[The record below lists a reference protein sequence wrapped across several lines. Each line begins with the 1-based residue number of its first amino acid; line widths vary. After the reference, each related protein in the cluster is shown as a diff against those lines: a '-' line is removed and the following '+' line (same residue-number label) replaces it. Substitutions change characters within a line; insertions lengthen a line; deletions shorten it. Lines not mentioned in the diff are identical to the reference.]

1 MNIIEHNK
9 NGLVYL
15 TADGFEAA
23 GGVAHGFSTRLGGV
37 SEGIYATLNLGMN
50 RGDAPDRVRENYR
63 RFCAAIGADMGNIV
77 CASQVHGDTVRTVT
91 AADLGIGLDEP
102 EPWQAD
108 GLVTDIPGVTLAVFS
123 ADCLPI
129 LLYDPVRR
137 VVGAVHA
144 GWRGTALGIVA
155 KAVERMVDCYGC
167 DRLDILAAIGPG
179 ISKCCFETHED
190 VPNAMTEAMG
200 AAALPFIEVL
210 PTGKFHVDLKGLNA
224 RRLEGAGLSPEHIA
238 VSPDCT
244 ACLPD
249 KYWSHRCDPRGAGE
263 PGGDDRALASLGGF
277 PLRYAVPRRPMG
289 AHNANLPSP
298 HGGRP
303 WPPRPRVSV
312 CCAGHVLL
320 RTSFQFFSR
329 GGEDVEA
336 AGQPAPVIRPSP
348 ERRSSRLKRIL
359 TALLYGSCL
368 LYRTGGCARRRRE
381 PPPPPHPRHPR
392 AGASPEFALACYPEA
407 GFHPITGSNR
417 TNLSLGEACFI

>member
-37 SEGIYATLNLGMN
+37 SEGIYAHPNLGLN

-108 GLVTDIPGVTLAVFS
+108 GLVTDIPGVTLAVYS

-144 GWRGTALGIVA
+144 GWRGTALGIAA

-167 DRLDILAAIGPG
+167 DRL
-179 ISKCCFETHED
+179 
-190 VPNAMTEAMG
+190 
-200 AAALPFIEVL
+200 ALWA
-210 PTGKFHVDLKGLNA
+210 GKFHVDLKGLNA
-224 RRLEGAGLSPEHIA
+224 KRLESAGLAPEHIA
-238 VSPDCT
+238 VSADCT
-244 ACLPD
+244 CCLPE
-249 KYWSHRCDPRGAGE
+249 KYWSHRYTHGERG
-263 PGGDDRALASLGGF
+263 S
-277 PLRYAVPRRPMG
+277 
-289 AHNANLPSP
+289 
-298 HGGRP
+298 
-303 WPPRPRVSV
+303 
-312 CCAGHVLL
+312 
-320 RTSFQFFSR
+320 Q
-329 GGEDVEA
+329 A
-336 AGQPAPVIRPSP
+336 AMIAIV
-348 ERRSSRLKRIL
+348 
-359 TALLYGSCL
+359 
-368 LYRTGGCARRRRE
+368 
-381 PPPPPHPRHPR
+381 
-392 AGASPEFALACYPEA
+392 
-407 GFHPITGSNR
+407 
-417 TNLSLGEACFI
+417 

>member
-108 GLVTDIPGVTLAVFS
+108 GLVTDIPGVTLAVYS

-144 GWRGTALGIVA
+144 GWRGTALGIAA

-167 DRLDILAAIGPG
+167 DRLDILAAVGPG

-200 AAALPFIEVL
+200 AAALSSIEVL

-224 RRLEGAGLSPEHIA
+224 KRLESAGLAPELHRCLRRLYLLPAGEVLVPPLH
-238 VSPDCT
+238 
-244 ACLPD
+244 
-249 KYWSHRCDPRGAGE
+249 PRGAGE
-263 PGGDDRALASLGGF
+263 PGGDDRNRLGGIQWR
-277 PLRYAVPRRPMG
+277 LRR
-289 AHNANLPSP
+289 
-298 HGGRP
+298 
-303 WPPRPRVSV
+303 
-312 CCAGHVLL
+312 L
-320 RTSFQFFSR
+320 RLDF
-329 GGEDVEA
+329 
-336 AGQPAPVIRPSP
+336 I
-348 ERRSSRLKRIL
+348 
-359 TALLYGSCL
+359 GSA
-368 LYRTGGCARRRRE
+368 T
-381 PPPPPHPRHPR
+381 
-392 AGASPEFALACYPEA
+392 GASDP
-407 GFHPITGSNR
+407 
-417 TNLSLGEACFI
+417 

>member
-108 GLVTDIPGVTLAVFS
+108 GLVTDIPGVTLAVYS

-144 GWRGTALGIVA
+144 GWRGTALGIAA

-167 DRLDILAAIGPG
+167 DRLDILAAVGPG

-190 VPNAMTEAMG
+190 VPNAMTAAMAG
-200 AAALPFIEVL
+200 GVLPFIQL
-210 PTGKFHVDLKGLNA
+210 KDNGKFAVDLKGINA
-224 RRLEGAGLSPEHIA
+224 KRLELAGVTPDHIA
-238 VSPDCT
+238 ICGDCT
-244 ACLPD
+244 ACMRD
-249 KYWSHRCDPRGAGE
+249 KYWSHRIMGTQRG
-263 PGGDDRALASLGGF
+263 S
-277 PLRYAVPRRPMG
+277 M
-289 AHNANLPSP
+289 
-298 HGGRP
+298 
-303 WPPRPRVSV
+303 
-312 CCAGHVLL
+312 
-320 RTSFQFFSR
+320 
-329 GGEDVEA
+329 A
-336 AGQPAPVIRPSP
+336 AMI
-348 ERRSSRLKRIL
+348 ELI
-359 TALLYGSCL
+359 
-368 LYRTGGCARRRRE
+368 
-381 PPPPPHPRHPR
+381 
-392 AGASPEFALACYPEA
+392 
-407 GFHPITGSNR
+407 
-417 TNLSLGEACFI
+417 

>member
-108 GLVTDIPGVTLAVFS
+108 GLVTDIPGVTLAVYS

-144 GWRGTALGIVA
+144 GWRGTALGIAA

-167 DRLDILAAIGPG
+167 DRLRHLQ
-179 ISKCCFETHED
+179 
-190 VPNAMTEAMG
+190 
-200 AAALPFIEVL
+200 VL
-210 PTGKFHVDLKGLNA
+210 L
-224 RRLEGAGLSPEHIA
+224 R
-238 VSPDCT
+238 
-244 ACLPD
+244 
-249 KYWSHRCDPRGAGE
+249 DPRG
-263 PGGDDRALASLGGF
+263 RA
-277 PLRYAVPRRPMG
+277 
-289 AHNANLPSP
+289 
-298 HGGRP
+298 
-303 WPPRPRVSV
+303 
-312 CCAGHVLL
+312 
-320 RTSFQFFSR
+320 Q
-329 GGEDVEA
+329 
-336 AGQPAPVIRPSP
+336 
-348 ERRSSRLKRIL
+348 
-359 TALLYGSCL
+359 
-368 LYRTGGCARRRRE
+368 
-381 PPPPPHPRHPR
+381 RHD
-392 AGASPEFALACYPEA
+392 
-407 GFHPITGSNR
+407 
-417 TNLSLGEACFI
+417 

>member
-108 GLVTDIPGVTLAVFS
+108 GLVTDIPGVTLAVYS

-144 GWRGTALGIVA
+144 GWRGTALGIAA

-167 DRLDILAAIGPG
+167 DRLDILAAVGPG
-179 ISKCCFETHED
+179 ISKC
-190 VPNAMTEAMG
+190 
-200 AAALPFIEVL
+200 
-210 PTGKFHVDLKGLNA
+210 LNA
-224 RRLEGAGLSPEHIA
+224 KRLESAGLDPDHIA
-238 VSPDCT
+238 VSADCT
-244 ACLPD
+244 CCLPE
-249 KYWSHRCDPRGAGE
+249 KYWSHRYTHGERG
-263 PGGDDRALASLGGF
+263 S
-277 PLRYAVPRRPMG
+277 
-289 AHNANLPSP
+289 
-298 HGGRP
+298 
-303 WPPRPRVSV
+303 
-312 CCAGHVLL
+312 
-320 RTSFQFFSR
+320 Q
-329 GGEDVEA
+329 A
-336 AGQPAPVIRPSP
+336 AMIAIV
-348 ERRSSRLKRIL
+348 
-359 TALLYGSCL
+359 
-368 LYRTGGCARRRRE
+368 
-381 PPPPPHPRHPR
+381 
-392 AGASPEFALACYPEA
+392 
-407 GFHPITGSNR
+407 
-417 TNLSLGEACFI
+417 

>member
-108 GLVTDIPGVTLAVFS
+108 GLVTDIPGVTLAVYS

-144 GWRGTALGIVA
+144 GWRGTALGIAA

-167 DRLDILAAIGPG
+167 DRLDILAAVGPG
-179 ISKCCFETHED
+179 ISKIQNRRAALRHSGFDTPGFVPAARVEVFFETRVSGKTDFDFQMEEIHEYYRAQQKWPG
-190 VPNAMTEAMG
+190 VS
-200 AAALPFIEVL
+200 
-210 PTGKFHVDLKGLNA
+210 HR
-224 RRLEGAGLSPEHIA
+224 RRL
-238 VSPDCT
+238 
-244 ACLPD
+244 
-249 KYWSHRCDPRGAGE
+249 
-263 PGGDDRALASLGGF
+263 
-277 PLRYAVPRRPMG
+277 
-289 AHNANLPSP
+289 
-298 HGGRP
+298 
-303 WPPRPRVSV
+303 
-312 CCAGHVLL
+312 
-320 RTSFQFFSR
+320 
-329 GGEDVEA
+329 
-336 AGQPAPVIRPSP
+336 
-348 ERRSSRLKRIL
+348 
-359 TALLYGSCL
+359 
-368 LYRTGGCARRRRE
+368 
-381 PPPPPHPRHPR
+381 
-392 AGASPEFALACYPEA
+392 
-407 GFHPITGSNR
+407 
-417 TNLSLGEACFI
+417 